1 MTDHTQHFAAFVS
14 PVEGNLVR
22 RYGTLEHIGQTQG
35 AQRPE
40 RRTSIEAADKSR
52 ARANGVDTKVI
63 VPLTHEEW
71 RLYGT
76 EYRRAISEGALKSRT
91 PEEWVAAE
99 AAAHAAE
106 VTRVDALKAAE
117 AEAAKAKAAPAPSDA
132 NTPGPDANTPK
143 KKGS

>member
-1 MTDHTQHFAAFVS
+1 MTDPTQHFAAFVS

-22 RYGTLEHIGQTQG
+22 RYGTLEHIGQTHG

-52 ARANGVDTKVI
+52 ARANGVDPKVI

-71 RLYGT
+71 RLYGN
-76 EYRRAISEGALKSRT
+76 EYRRAIEEGGLKRRT

-99 AAAHAAE
+99 EAAHAAE
-106 VTRVDALKAAE
+106 VARVAE
-117 AEAAKAKAAPAPSDA
+117 LAPKPAPAPNDA
-132 NTPGPDANTPK
+132 TPPGPDANTPK

>member
-1 MTDHTQHFAAFVS
+1 MTDPTQHFAAFVS

-35 AQRPE
+35 ALRPE

-52 ARANGVDTKVI
+52 ARANGVNPKVI

-71 RLYGT
+71 RLYGN
-76 EYRRAISEGALKSRT
+76 EYRRAIEEGGLKRRT

-99 AAAHAAE
+99 EAAHAAE
-106 VTRVDALKAAE
+106 VARVAE
-117 AEAAKAKAAPAPSDA
+117 LAPKPAPAPNDA
-132 NTPGPDANTPK
+132 TTPAPDANTPK